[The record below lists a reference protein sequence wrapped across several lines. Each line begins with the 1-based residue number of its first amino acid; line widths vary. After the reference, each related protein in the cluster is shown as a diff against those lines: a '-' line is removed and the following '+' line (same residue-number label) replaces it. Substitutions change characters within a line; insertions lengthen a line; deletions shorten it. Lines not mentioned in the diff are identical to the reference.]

1 MADDAPQARAFDL
14 PGWPCPPRVADIP
27 ECKDSYGWIAAGSV
41 AVDDEGRLWV
51 DGLAHPRPRPQ
62 GDRSTLVAWCEDG
75 IALRIPVE
83 SIVI

>member
-51 DGLAHPRPRPQ
+51 DGLRR
-62 GDRSTLVAWCEDG
+62 V
-75 IALRIPVE
+75 
-83 SIVI
+83 